1 MVKDIANKRNI
12 ISTKAQAGLSNP
24 KNIALQRIFNN
35 NCKTNICKAS
45 FLEDWN
51 LVYSKLCTK

>member
-1 MVKDIANKRNI
+1 MVIDIANHNNI

-45 FLEDWN
+45 FLED
-51 LVYSKLCTK
+51 